1 MRFISPISPK
11 LYKDLCN
18 NIKKVSRTLNR
29 IGEVMKPCIGTL
41 TNIATPRISN
51 YHLQMRQD
59 PYITYLNALA
69 TNEQGARQN
78 KKL

>member
-1 MRFISPISPK
+1 
-11 LYKDLCN
+11 
-18 NIKKVSRTLNR
+18 
-29 IGEVMKPCIGTL
+29 MKSCIGTL
-41 TNIATPRISN
+41 TNIATPRVSN
-51 YHLQMRQD
+51 YHLQMRQG